1 MHDVPNIQ
9 GWVRWSDRGGLDRM
23 DYPGVYLIARFEAD
37 PPESVNPSDDHVIYI
52 GETCS
57 RTLRKRLQEFNRA
70 AHDGV
75 SKHSGGRRFHQV
87 FGDDAMESNSDT
99 LFVAVIAVEQSEP
112 HSSAYIRYT
121 ERRLILEFVT
131 ANDRLPVCNG
141 K

>member
-1 MHDVPNIQ
+1 MHDAPDIQ
-9 GWVRWSDRGGLDRM
+9 GWVQWSDRGNLDHM
-23 DYPGVYLIARFEAD
+23 DFPGVYMIARFESG
-37 PPESVNPSDDHVIYI
+37 PPESVNPADEHVVYI
-52 GETCS
+52 GETC
-57 RTLRKRLQEFNRA
+57 RTLRERLRAFNRA

-75 SKHSGGRRFHQV
+75 SKHSGGRRFYQV
-87 FGDDAMESNSDT
+87 FGDGVMESSSDM
-99 LFVAVIAVEQSEP
+99 LFVAVIAVEQAEP